1 MDYIF
6 STLSVYTG
14 SVNDRKKQ
22 YLIATYSY
30 DPSMSL
36 NDMEKATLESLGYS
50 GSLTDMW
57 QKHLKALGGSGTVA
71 DNIKSYFASSFY
83 ESPLLL
89 LETSD
94 VFLLETT
101 SFLILE
107 GTI

>member
-36 NDMEKATLESLGYS
+36 NDMEKATLESLGY
-50 GSLTDMW
+50 
-57 QKHLKALGGSGTVA
+57 
-71 DNIKSYFASSFY
+71 
-83 ESPLLL
+83 
-89 LETSD
+89 
-94 VFLLETT
+94 
-101 SFLILE
+101 
-107 GTI
+107 

>member
-6 STLSVYTG
+6 STLSTYAG

-22 YLIATYSY
+22 YLIDTYSY

-50 GSLTDMW
+50 GGLTDMW
-57 QKHLKALGGSGTVA
+57 QAYLKSLGGSGTVS

-83 ESPLLL
+83 GSSLLL